1 MYRFSSIFILF
12 AITTLNATSIWIAE
26 GLPYAKEAKE
36 CYVNLQSA
44 SFVGQLSRSVA
55 EFADKEIAE
64 YATDSTN
71 ARLGSVI
78 CLRKFLN
85 TKDDREELARS
96 FENSAFRESHLS
108 RIERKILLNSDREFH
123 LTPVEAKLVEEY
135 YATRIA
141 LVSEIRERTIAA
153 IQMEDEEWKDEAKNF
168 REELKARYGALLRER
183 ERFLFSLSVESRASY
198 LTYLKQFTEK

>member
-1 MYRFSSIFILF
+1 MFRFSSLFILF
-12 AITTLNATSIWIAE
+12 AIKTLDATSIWIAE
-26 GLPYAKEAKE
+26 GLPYAKESKE

-55 EFADKEIAE
+55 EFADKEISE

-71 ARLGSVI
+71 ARLGSLI

-85 TKDDREELARS
+85 TKEDREALARS
-96 FENSAFRESHLS
+96 FENSAFREIHLS
-108 RIERKILLNSDREFH
+108 RIEKKMLLHSDREYH
-123 LTPVEAKLVEEY
+123 LTPLEAKLVEEY
-135 YATRIA
+135 YVTRIA
-141 LVSEIRERTIAA
+141 LVSEIRERTLSA
-153 IQMEDEEWKDEAKNF
+153 IQMEEEEWKKEAKNL

-183 ERFLFSLSVESRASY
+183 ERFLFSLSIESRASY